1 MTPLPA
7 LTGKILVTALA
18 KAGFN
23 VVRIRGSHYFLRHND
38 GRCTVVPVHAGET
51 IGHGLLAKILKDCDL
66 SRETLEQLL

>member
-23 VVRIRGSHYFLRHND
+23 VVRIRGSHNFCGTRTAAAPLSLFM
-38 GRCTVVPVHAGET
+38 PV
-51 IGHGLLAKILKDCDL
+51 KP
-66 SRETLEQLL
+66 